1 MLSSE
6 ELIKLY
12 KQGDNSAFD
21 KLSSKYVSIINSY
34 CRKLFLLGG
43 DIDDLVQEVYVILL
57 EYKPEKIIELWQNK
71 QLKFFI
77 VGIIKRQYH
86 SKTSPFYKKYKKYYT
101 IVDGNY
107 VNNEN
112 NDMDD
117 VE

>member
-1 MLSSE
+1 M
-6 ELIKLY
+6 IKKIL
-12 KQGDNSAFD
+12 DEIERENIVRD
-21 KLSSKYVSIINSY
+21 ICMNINVSPN
-34 CRKLFLLGG
+34 

-117 VE
+117 AE